1 VATNYLKGSP
11 SQTRMHRVV
20 NPRRQRI
27 VMNVSQHALGGAL
40 RPAYIEPLRKRMMGI
55 PRAGSRWMTTLHE
68 QSVV

>member
-1 VATNYLKGSP
+1 
-11 SQTRMHRVV
+11 MHRVV